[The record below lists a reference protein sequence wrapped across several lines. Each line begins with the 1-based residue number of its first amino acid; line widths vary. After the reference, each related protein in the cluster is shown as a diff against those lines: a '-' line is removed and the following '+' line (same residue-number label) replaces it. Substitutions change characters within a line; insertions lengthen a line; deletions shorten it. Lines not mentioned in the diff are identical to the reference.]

1 MTSPAQRALVI
12 EASKALWFVLGANIC
27 WQTTQQPFVT
37 HSTGEAELVSYCE
50 GLIAGKAAE
59 SLVKELTG
67 EVIVEK
73 VIYGDNLAAI
83 GLANGTTAASWRTR
97 HLRIRASLL
106 REALNDTDGVGWL
119 GKWRL
124 IHVKGLD
131 L

>member
-1 MTSPAQRALVI
+1 M
-12 EASKALWFVLGANIC
+12 
-27 WQTTQQPFVT
+27 
-37 HSTGEAELVSYCE
+37 SYCE